1 MKYTRQITPHIIANL
16 GKKPIL
22 LLFGAR
28 QVGKTTLVKT
38 VMDDFKNPL
47 YLQGDDP
54 KDALLLTNK
63 SGQELSTLLKG
74 YDVIVIDEAQRIQ
87 NIGTTLKLIADT
99 MPDVRLIATG
109 SSAFELANKVS
120 EPLTGRNRKM
130 QLYPLA
136 IPELV
141 ESHNQMTVQK
151 DIENL
156 LTFGMYPQIV
166 ATTSVQEKTTL
177 IKELANDY
185 LFKDL
190 FLFGDIRNAFAFEK
204 LVKLLALRIGS
215 EVSYSELARE
225 VGISRLTVET
235 YITLLEQ
242 AFIIFRLTPLYTN
255 KTKEINKNHKL
266 YFYDTGLR
274 NALLGNFT
282 PLELRLDKGALLEN
296 FFIAEM
302 LKQRA
307 YTQRT
312 TNMHFWRGRQGGEVD
327 YVEYDTSHHRLQA
340 FECKWSASATVPK
353 AFQAQYPH
361 HTFTVVTVQNIVEVI
376 MKY

>member
-1 MKYTRQITPHIIANL
+1 MKYRRQITPRIIANL
-16 GKKPIL
+16 GQKPIL
-22 LLFGAR
+22 LLYGAR

-38 VMDDFKNPL
+38 IMVDFKNPL

-54 KDALLLTNK
+54 KDAMLLANK
-63 SGQELSTLLKG
+63 SGQELVTLLTG
-74 YDVIVIDEAQRIQ
+74 HDVVVIDEAQRIEH
-87 NIGTTLKLIADT
+87 IGTTLKLIADN
-99 MPDVRLIATG
+99 MSDVRLIATG

-120 EPLTGRNRKM
+120 EPLTGRNRTM
-130 QLYPLA
+130 QLYPLS
-136 IPELV
+136 IPELA
-141 ESHNQMTVQK
+141 EAANRITVQK

-166 ATTSVQEKTTL
+166 AARSTEEKATL
-177 IKELANDY
+177 VKELTNDY

-215 EVSYSELARE
+215 EVSYTELAKE
-225 VGISRLTVET
+225 IGISRLTVET
-235 YITLLEQ
+235 YIKLLEQ

-255 KTKEINKNHKL
+255 KTKEINKNHKI

-274 NALLGNFT
+274 NALLSTFS
-282 PLELRLDKGALLEN
+282 PLELRPDKGALLEN

-307 YTQRT
+307 YTQRDT
-312 TNMHFWRGRQGGEVD
+312 SMHFWRGRQGGEVD
-327 YVEYDTSHHRLQA
+327 YLEYNVSHHSVEA
-340 FECKWSASATVPK
+340 FECKWSAAATVPK
-353 AFQAQYPH
+353 LFQTQYPQS
-361 HTFTVVTVQNIVEVI
+361 TFTVVTIQNIVEVI
-376 MKY
+376 MTN